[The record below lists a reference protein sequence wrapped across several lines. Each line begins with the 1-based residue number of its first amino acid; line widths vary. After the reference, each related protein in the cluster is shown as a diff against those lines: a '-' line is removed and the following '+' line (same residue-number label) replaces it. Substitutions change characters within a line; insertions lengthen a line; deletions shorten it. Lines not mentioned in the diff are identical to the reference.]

1 MKRIS
6 MAGISLVLFGA
17 VATAYGSGFGLYQP
31 SAISHAMGG
40 ALVGKAME
48 LFQAEL
54 LDVR

>member
-1 MKRIS
+1 MNTKQTLAVLS
-6 MAGISLVLFGA
+6 ASLVSTYAF
-17 VATAYGSGFGLYQP
+17 GSGFALYQP